1 MNVADAMTPRGELV
15 TVRLPGGRADALRHL
30 QEQGFSSVP
39 VETDDEEPV
48 YRGLVSR
55 RELIHNPDED
65 QLALLLREVESVSPD
80 TSLRAAV
87 ARMRDGERR
96 LPVVADGRLEG
107 IVTVTDAIR
116 AVARGDVPTDAACEA
131 VATDRVTTVFTETP
145 LVVAD
150 RQLGLARES
159 YAVCLDRDSEM
170 AGMLTETDIVSV
182 ARIVEGED
190 QIGDSM
196 ADQDEEYKWESVKG
210 VGGRYLPTRNVE
222 IPSEPVAEFMTRD
235 VERVIGGRSVQEA
248 ARAMLRADVEQLPLM
263 DGGELVGIVRDTDLL
278 EAITDG

>member
-1 MNVADAMTPRGELV
+1 MDVADAMTPRGELV
-15 TVRLPGGRADALRHL
+15 TVQLPGGRADALRYL
-30 QEQGFSSVP
+30 QEHGFSSVP
-39 VETDDEEPV
+39 VETDDDEPR

-55 RELIHNPDED
+55 HDLIHKPDED
-65 QLALLLREVESVSPD
+65 QLALLLRDVEPVEPE
-80 TSLRAAV
+80 TALRDAV
-87 ARMRDGERR
+87 ERMRAGERR
-96 LPVVADGRLEG
+96 LPVVRDDQLTG
-107 IVTVTDAIR
+107 IVTVTDVIR
-116 AVARGDVPTDAACEA
+116 AIARGDVATDATCGA

-159 YAVCLDRDSEM
+159 YAVCLDDEGSV
-170 AGMLTETDIVSV
+170 AGVLTETDIVGV

-222 IPSEPVAEFMTRD
+222 IPSEPVDQFMTAD
-235 VERVIGGRSVQEA
+235 VQRVIDTRSVQEA
-248 ARAMLRADVEQLPLM
+248 ARTMLRADVEQLPLM